1 MPPNPQ
7 LLDRDR
13 ARATSALVLADVL
26 PNLTEI
32 VDEGTNL
39 LARLNQTAWQGG
51 EPRSLH
57 TVLLLLLRHVV
68 EQADAVDEL
77 FRAGCYLP
85 ARLQARSVVEAQM
98 QMLYMVGRRNPF
110 HPSPLPQG
118 VADPHPRDA
127 AGAPLS
133 GQALADALDLRAQV
147 YLVAELR
154 RRIAAAQALELP
166 AAQAD
171 AQRRTGSAS
180 VSTALADV
188 NTQAGIAGEI
198 AAMQA
203 MLQQPEKA
211 PADAAL
217 TAARTGKFARYDPP
231 WYSLDGGP
239 TSAAGLARSVG
250 DVTAYELFYSEASR
264 TMHAT
269 DIEGQLVARRRG
281 GGQVLAPLRESED
294 LHHFLSVYITKVV
307 TAFEIA
313 ITEIRPGDRAQ
324 WQQWTQRWVAPLR

>member
-1 MPPNPQ
+1 MPANPQ
-7 LLDRDR
+7 LLDRER
-13 ARATSALVLADVL
+13 ARATSAVVLVDIL

-39 LARLNQTAWQGG
+39 LARLNQTAGQQGR
-51 EPRSLH
+51 PRSLH

-77 FRAGCYLP
+77 VRAGCYLP
-85 ARLQARSVVEAQM
+85 ARLQARSIVEAQM

-110 HPSPLPQG
+110 HASPLPQG
-118 VADPHPRDA
+118 VADPQPKDA
-127 AGAPLS
+127 VGAPLS
-133 GQALADALDLRAQV
+133 GQALDDALDLRAQI

-154 RRIAAAQALELP
+154 RRIAAAQALQLP
-166 AAQAD
+166 TAQAD
-171 AQRRTGSAS
+171 SQRRTGSAS
-180 VSTALADV
+180 VPAALADV

-203 MLQQPEKA
+203 LLGQPENA

-217 TAARTGKFARYDPP
+217 TAARTGRFRNFDPP
-231 WYSLDGGP
+231 WYALDSGP
-239 TSAAGLARSVG
+239 QSAAALARSVG

-269 DIEGQLVARRRG
+269 DIEGQLVPKRSG
-281 GGQVLAPLRESED
+281 GGKVLAPLRESED
-294 LHHFLSVYITKVV
+294 LHHLLSVYITKVA

-313 ITEIRPGDRAQ
+313 ITEIRPGDRPQ
-324 WQQWTQRWVAPLR
+324 WQQWTQRWIEPLR